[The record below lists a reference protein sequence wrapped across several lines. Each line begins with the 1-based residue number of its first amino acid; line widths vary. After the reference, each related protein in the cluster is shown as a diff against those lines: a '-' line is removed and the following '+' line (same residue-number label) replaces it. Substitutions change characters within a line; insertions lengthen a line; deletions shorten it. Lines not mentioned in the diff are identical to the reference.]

1 MTLNEEVEK
10 MEAAVIGDVS
20 WSYPD
25 GSAEAAP
32 LMATAHPK
40 PPHYHG
46 NLFCHWDERRY
57 GCRGEE
63 DAELN
68 AELLPGMMSVEDTL
82 QVYEAAVGIVPPPI
96 IKPQEE
102 VLWRAVTN
110 EDMFARTHRWAELVK
125 DLVAGPLYRIEAGT
139 SGESTA
145 SLTEAAAYL
154 TQSLDERSPSSS
166 ESVDLTDSEHSV
178 DSDPVPSTPKQR
190 SYATVTSPGV
200 FEFSPSKPI
209 SLSASASAFV
219 PTSTPNKGTHFPA
232 PLFTINITPSPS
244 PPLTNFTFPTLPP
257 TLKKDEQGFYTEVPL
272 PSASRATQ
280 RALATA
286 SSQLPSFLTGPAH
299 RHPRGKASK
308 TREMVEQLRSASAGD
323 VDRPFG
329 LSDMSTPVR
338 PVSTPLQMDLF
349 GERSVISDAETH
361 SDAAEDSQEDGDGWM
376 RGDLTD
382 ADDHSSEAKARRT
395 RNLVHALGR
404 KRGDSD
410 STHEE
415 MDANHHLAL
424 KATTTEQ
431 GRAPSVA
438 EDSSESHVQGPSS
451 SPAPRR
457 RSSRHRSRKSHRSNG
472 SSSVSSPAVPP
483 PMPLPSLSLP
493 TLAAGPPPMALGQQ
507 YFAPP
512 FPSYAAHP
520 YVFSATA
527 PGPGFK
533 PVPMHMQMPAPN
545 YFGAAYH
552 PMPPYGGMGM
562 YGPLPHP
569 HPAAMQMQPVPVA
582 PGATFGRVAQW

>member
-1 MTLNEEVEK
+1 
-10 MEAAVIGDVS
+10 MEAAVSGDVS
-20 WSYPD
+20 WIYPD
-25 GSAEAAP
+25 ASAEATP
-32 LMATAHPK
+32 SLATAHPK

-46 NLFCHWDERRY
+46 DLFRHWDGHRD
-57 GCRGEE
+57 GCRGGE

-82 QVYEAAVGIVPPPI
+82 QVYEAAVGIIPPPI

-102 VLWRAVTN
+102 VLWRAITN
-110 EDMFARTHRWAELVK
+110 EEMFARTQRWAELVK
-125 DLVAGPLYRIEAGT
+125 DLVAGPLNRVETGT
-139 SGESTA
+139 SDT
-145 SLTEAAAYL
+145 
-154 TQSLDERSPSSS
+154 RSPSSS

-190 SYATVTSPGV
+190 SFANVTSPGV
-200 FEFSPSKPI
+200 FDFSPSRPI

-219 PTSTPNKGTHFPA
+219 PTSTPAKGSHFPI
-232 PLFTINITPSPS
+232 PPFTISITPSPS

-257 TLKKDEQGFYTEVPL
+257 TLKKDDQGFYTEVPL
-272 PSASRATQ
+272 SSSASRAAQ

-286 SSQLPSFLTGPAH
+286 SSQLPSFLTEPSH
-299 RHPRGKASK
+299 RNPRSKASK

-323 VDRPFG
+323 VDRPFS
-329 LSDMSTPVR
+329 LASTSTPVR

-349 GERSVISDAETH
+349 GERSAPSDVETH
-361 SDAAEDSQEDGDGWM
+361 SDAAEDFHEEGDGWL

-382 ADDHSSEAKARRT
+382 ADNCSPEAKARRT

-404 KRGDSD
+404 KRGDSE

-415 MDANHHLAL
+415 TESIHHEASDLTNSEQKRVSSMAKDTNEANVL
-424 KATTTEQ
+424 
-431 GRAPSVA
+431 R
-438 EDSSESHVQGPSS
+438 PSS

-472 SSSVSSPAVPP
+472 GSSVSSPAVPP
-483 PMPLPSLSLP
+483 PMPLPSVSLP
-493 TLAAGPPPMALGQQ
+493 PLPAGPPPMALNQP

-512 FPSYAAHP
+512 YPPYAPHP
-520 YVFSATA
+520 YIFSTTA

-582 PGATFGRVAQW
+582 SSAAFGRVGPW